1 MLRGEA
7 AGKEGSFLQAGT
19 APTASLPCP
28 DTDAQANGASP
39 LRHSDKERVKEER
52 DDGDDRAIPL
62 QGSGILARYTKP
74 NHLRRR
80 LALFV
85 VN

>member
-1 MLRGEA
+1 MLQA
-7 AGKEGSFLQAGT
+7 AGEEGFLQAGT

-28 DTDAQANGASP
+28 DTDVLANGASP
-39 LRHSDKERVKEER
+39 RRHSDKERVKEER
-52 DDGDDRAIPL
+52 DDGDDRAIPQ

-80 LALFV
+80 
-85 VN
+85 